1 MDEREKYFNKLR
13 KKNLRITKPRKA
25 IIETLQDNH
34 LTFKEIQTALR
45 ERGFHNVSTIY
56 NNLDFLLEE
65 KIAVELYIGG
75 VKYYDLAIDNPMHS
89 ADSHVHIL
97 IKDNNKIVEIN
108 NPDIY
113 EYIKNRPELAHL
125 DIDYI
130 RIAIGA
136 KNKKI

>member
-1 MDEREKYFNKLR
+1 MDAKEKYFNKLR
-13 KKNLRITKPRKA
+13 KKNLRITEPRKA
-25 IIETLQDNH
+25 LIEILQDNH
-34 LTFKEIQTALR
+34 LTFKEIQTALAK
-45 ERGFHNVSTIY
+45 RGFTNVSTIY
-56 NNLDFLLEE
+56 NNIDFLLEE
-65 KIAVELYIGG
+65 KVAVELYING

-97 IKDNNKIVEIN
+97 IKDTNEIVEIN

-113 EYIKNRPELAHL
+113 EYIKKCPELEHL

-136 KNKKI
+136 KKKH